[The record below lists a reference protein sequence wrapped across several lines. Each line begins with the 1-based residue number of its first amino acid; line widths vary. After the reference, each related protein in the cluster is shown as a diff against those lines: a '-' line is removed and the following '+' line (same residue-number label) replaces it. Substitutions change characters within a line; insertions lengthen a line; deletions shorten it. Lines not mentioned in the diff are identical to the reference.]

1 MNHKIVKCHTDQ
13 DTDQET
19 SNEMFQEYNG
29 TIQNNFKNQGLNHTL
44 KAYLVNLQME
54 QKKQNSQ
61 DGGKRSDEAHIY
73 KRWQSVI

>member
-54 QKKQNSQ
+54 QKKQNGQ
-61 DGGKRSDEAHIY
+61 DGGKRSDEAHTY